1 MEPCLNW
8 RRYFFDSGGTAPLKK
23 KQTSTAIAQ
32 LQQYWIYWHLKTSHE
47 EETDPQEETQHLFII
62 APVLYF
68 NVRNNGLKLGAVPVH
83 RISPVGGSNKDLT
96 AVDGPKVSALPLA
109 DARG

>member
-47 EETDPQEETQHLFII
+47 EETEPQEETQHLFISSGTRR
-62 APVLYF
+62 F
-68 NVRNNGLKLGAVPVH
+68 F
-83 RISPVGGSNKDLT
+83 ISMFGTTD
-96 AVDGPKVSALPLA
+96 
-109 DARG
+109 